1 MLGLL
6 PCLAFGGSCRCP
18 GLTFSERHL
27 LPELQGL
34 RAQACVESRRTGLR
48 PCCCPDQA
56 SNPET
61 PSSLFLQE
69 TDWKV
74 LKLVLSKLPESLRY
88 KVLIFTSPC
97 SVGQLS
103 AALCSMVR
111 LLLWTFPASCMAG
124 PRPVWWVGPQH
135 SSSALKDR
143 GLGGKLVSLRG
154 SDPGWSADGA
164 SGSLSSHPNS
174 RAEDWGPQ

>member
-1 MLGLL
+1 MEN
-6 PCLAFGGSCRCP
+6 R
-18 GLTFSERHL
+18 
-27 LPELQGL
+27 
-34 RAQACVESRRTGLR
+34 RAGLR
-48 PCCCPDQA
+48 PHCCPDQA

-97 SVGQLS
+97 SVDQLS

-111 LLLWTFPASCMAG
+111 LPLRAFAASCT
-124 PRPVWWVGPQH
+124 VGPW
-135 SSSALKDR
+135 
-143 GLGGKLVSLRG
+143 GG
-154 SDPGWSADGA
+154 ATA
-164 SGSLSSHPNS
+164 
-174 RAEDWGPQ
+174 